1 MTNKINYYQWQ
12 GLNRHG
18 EKLTGSLAAPNLA
31 AVKIELRK
39 QGVITKK
46 ISKQSFFSCLRFN
59 KKITTND
66 ITLFSRQM
74 ATLIKAGIPL
84 IQSFETLI
92 KGCKNQAMK
101 TLLQI
106 VKKDIET
113 GLTLTESF
121 RKHPSFFNTLFCN
134 LVDAGEKSGSLEV
147 TLTKLAVY
155 KEKMGVIKRG
165 IKKILTY
172 PCAVLSIALFV
183 TVALL
188 TFVIPQFA
196 QLFKTFEA
204 DLPLLTR
211 GIIYLSQVFQNYWLI
226 ITGALLGII
235 YSPFY
240 AFKRSQQ
247 FRQWLDKRLLKTPF
261 LGVVLTKIIIARF
274 AWTLSI
280 TFAAGLP
287 LLEALKLVAQVTGNS
302 IYTQAINDVWKEI
315 GNGQQLQTALGSKAL
330 FPAMVIEMIAVGEE
344 SGTLEQMLTKIATY
358 YEEEVDSAISTLNNL
373 LEPII
378 MSLLGLLI
386 GILIIAMYLP
396 IFKLGSIV

>member
-1 MTNKINYYQWQ
+1 MTNKTNYYQWQ
-12 GLNRHG
+12 GLNRRG

-31 AVKIELRK
+31 AVRIELRK

-46 ISKQSFFSCLRFN
+46 ISKLSFFSSLRIN

-92 KGCKNQAMK
+92 KSCSNQAMK
-101 TLLQI
+101 NLLQI
-106 VKKDIET
+106 IKKDIET

-121 RKHPSFFNTLFCN
+121 RKHPPFFNTLFCN
-134 LVDAGEKSGSLEV
+134 LVDAGEKSGSLEL

-165 IKKILTY
+165 IKKILAY

-188 TFVIPQFA
+188 IYVIPQFE
-196 QLFKTFEA
+196 QLFKTFDAE
-204 DLPLLTR
+204 LPLLTR
-211 GIIYLSQVFQNYWLI
+211 GIIYFSQFFKNYWLI
-226 ITGALLGII
+226 STGTVLGII
-235 YSPFY
+235 YSLFY

-247 FRQWLDKRLLKTPF
+247 FRQWLDKLLLKTPF

-302 IYTQAINDVWKEI
+302 IYTQAVNDVQKEI
-315 GNGQQLQTALGSKAL
+315 GNGQQLQTALASKAL
-330 FPAMVIEMIAVGEE
+330 FPAMVIQMIAVGEE
-344 SGTLEQMLTKIATY
+344 SGTLELMLTRIATY

-386 GILIIAMYLP
+386 GILIIALYLP